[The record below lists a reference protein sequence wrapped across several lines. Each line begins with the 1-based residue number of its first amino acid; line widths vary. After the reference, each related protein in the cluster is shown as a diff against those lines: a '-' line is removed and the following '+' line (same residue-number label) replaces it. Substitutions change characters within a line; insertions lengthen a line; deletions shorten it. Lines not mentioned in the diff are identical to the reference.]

1 MLQATIKLTTIS
13 DEGESA
19 AQSWAR
25 ESKQVNDKTL
35 MVRSLVGF
43 NELQSIHDDE
53 AVGAGIADGDDCF
66 DTTF

>member
-1 MLQATIKLTTIS
+1 MLQATIKMTTIS
-13 DEGESA
+13 GGGESA

-25 ESKQVNDKTL
+25 ESKQVNDKAL

-43 NELQSIHDDE
+43 EKLQSIHDDE

-66 DTTF
+66 DSAI